1 MKIHFADSHDKQL
14 RLLDELKEVKKLAL
28 DTETTGLDARI
39 ATCRLVQMC
48 SAEEVEP
55 ENVYIFDLWNIGDKD
70 PLRRFI
76 ESREILIAHNWN
88 FDYQFLLS
96 EGIEFRGKLFCTY
109 LAERTLRAG
118 FKEQRIAPQ
127 TKKTFFADVS
137 CSLKAVAERRLGI
150 ELDKQFQKSDWG
162 ASALDQG
169 QLEYGAM
176 DVLILPK
183 IARSQIQ
190 EMTEENLM
198 GIYSIESKCIRPVA
212 LMCHR
217 GFATDV
223 GKLTQLK
230 TSVEQELAAKTLE
243 FVTELDRRLPEDS
256 KLPRGAD
263 GSIAVGKNAKK
274 EFNPGSTTQVIK
286 AFTLCGIEVPK
297 DSVTNKLTLNQI
309 ALSEFDSS
317 DPTLNLYRER
327 VKIETKLEH
336 CEKLLTNVNPVTRRI
351 HSQYNSFG
359 ANSGRFTCNG
369 APRESKK
376 AKKSVFAVNIQQ
388 VPRAKEYRECFVAE
402 RGFQLVIADYNQ
414 MELRLLAELADIP
427 QMQEAYNNN
436 IDLHQLTASL
446 MNSCPIEQVTKHQR
460 QMAKGA
466 NFGMIF
472 GIGFRKFKTYAAS
485 SFGLQLSLSDSK
497 ILHSKFHAAYP
508 KLREWH
514 RQRGALVE
522 DGWCYIRTAMGRRR
536 LLSYDDAKMT
546 TAANT
551 LIQGT
556 GADILKTAMA
566 ELNEYLDESVR
577 LVAAVHDE
585 IVLEVRNDLV
595 DTWRVK
601 LPEIM
606 VRAGDSVFRKTK
618 LVAEPGVG
626 NDWSAK

>member
-1 MKIHFADSHDKQL
+1 MKIHFAESHEAQL
-14 RLLDELKEVKKLAL
+14 KFLEELADVKKLAL

-39 ATCRLVQMC
+39 ANCRLLQLC
-48 SAEEVEP
+48 SAEVAEP
-55 ENVYIFDLWNIGDKD
+55 DEVYIFDLWHIGDKA
-70 PLRRFI
+70 PLRAFI
-76 ESREILIAHNWN
+76 ESRDTLIAHNWN

-96 EGIEFRGKLFCTY
+96 EGIEFKGKLFCTY

-127 TKKTFFADVS
+127 TKKKFFADVS
-137 CSLKAVAERRLGI
+137 CGLKAVADRRLGV
-150 ELDKQFQKSDWG
+150 ELDKGLQTSDWG
-162 ASALDQG
+162 AQNLDKA

-176 DVLILPK
+176 DVLVLPK
-183 IARSQIQ
+183 IARDQIKELQ
-190 EMTEENLM
+190 EENLM
-198 GIYSIESKCIRPVA
+198 GIYSVESKCIRPVA

-217 GFATDV
+217 GFAVDV
-223 GKLTQLK
+223 LKLTELK
-230 TSVEQELAAKTLE
+230 AKVEIELAAKTLQ
-243 FVTELDRRLPEDS
+243 FISELDSRLPENA
-256 KLPRGAD
+256 KLPRTIEGA
-263 GSIAVGKNAKK
+263 IAVGKNAKK

-286 AFTLCGIEVPK
+286 ALTLCGVEVPK
-297 DSVTNKLTLNQI
+297 DEISNKPTLSQI

-317 DPTLNLYRER
+317 DSTLNLYRER

-336 CEKLLTNVNPVTRRI
+336 CEKLLSNVNPITRRI

-376 AKKSVFAVNIQQ
+376 IKKSVFAVNIQQ
-388 VPRAKEYRECFVAE
+388 VPRAKEYRECFIAE
-402 RGFQLVIADYNQ
+402 KGFQLVIADYNQ

-436 IDLHQLTASL
+436 TDLHQLTASL
-446 MNSCPIEQVTKHQR
+446 MNNCPIEQVTKHQR

-472 GIGFRKFKTYAAS
+472 GIGFKKFKTYAAS
-485 SFGLQLSLSDSK
+485 SFGLHLSLSESK

-514 RQRGALVE
+514 RQRGALVS
-522 DGWCYIRTAMGRRR
+522 DGWAYIRTAMGRRR
-536 LLSYDDAKMT
+536 LLSYDDARMT

-556 GADILKTAMA
+556 GADILKIALS
-566 ELNEYLDESVR
+566 ELNEYLNDDVR
-577 LVAAVHDE
+577 LVAVVHDE
-585 IVLEVRNDLV
+585 IVLEVKSNLV
-595 DTWRVK
+595 EEWREK
-601 LPEIM
+601 LPNIM
-606 VRAGDSVFRKTK
+606 VHAGDAVFKKTK